1 MSKKEFYL
9 YVKGKKIS
17 VNEEVYKTYWKSIE
31 HEKYLRKLDRKNKL
45 ILFSELNHDGHFE
58 DNLQDNSID
67 VEKIVVTHSMIE
79 TTRKAISKLSEEEKD
94 IIIRLYFMDETVRS
108 VAKSKGISHPALI
121 KKRNKILEKL
131 RRLIEDF

>member
-1 MSKKEFYL
+1 
-9 YVKGKKIS
+9 
-17 VNEEVYKTYWKSIE
+17 
-31 HEKYLRKLDRKNKL
+31 
-45 ILFSELNHDGHFE
+45 
-58 DNLQDNSID
+58 
-67 VEKIVVTHSMIE
+67 MIE

-121 KKRNKILEKL
+121 KKRNRILEKL